1 MLDGKKLKE
10 KLKAGQVVTSIML
23 RFPDPSLAEMLA
35 IQGVELEIMAL
46 AGVDLIVID
55 NEHYVL
61 VAQRTPRSTRV
72 PYAARLRSV
81 VRLPNVEEARIAQVM
96 DMGSDGIQIPSVGSY
111 EEAMELVQAVK
122 FAPEGKRGF
131 FPITRA
137 ANYGNVMTPE
147 EFARLSN
154 ENSFVVPQIETK
166 EGVEDIDRIL
176 AIPQTDWVPIGP
188 SDLTASYGCPGKY
201 DDPRVVNAIKTVR
214 EKALAVRK
222 IGWEMY
228 HTPETMAQAKKDGTY
243 FLSLGSDQQ
252 ILMNG
257 LKQLVGAVRD
267 WQAQQ
272 EQKAD

>member
-35 IQGVELEIMAL
+35 IQGVEL
-46 AGVDLIVID
+46 VVID
-55 NEHYVL
+55 NEHYAFD
-61 VAQRTPRSTRV
+61 AQNMQNIIRAV
-72 PYAARLRSV
+72 HAAGKLCM

-131 FPITRA
+131 CPITRA
-137 ANYGNVMTPE
+137 ANYGNGMTPE
-147 EFARLSN
+147 EFARRSN

-228 HTPETMAQAKKDGTY
+228 HTPDTMAQAKKDGTY